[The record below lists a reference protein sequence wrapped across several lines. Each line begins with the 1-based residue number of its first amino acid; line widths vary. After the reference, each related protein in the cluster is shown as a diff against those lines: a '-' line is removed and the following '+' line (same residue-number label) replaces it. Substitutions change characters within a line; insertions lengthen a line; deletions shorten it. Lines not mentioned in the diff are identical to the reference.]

1 MNNTRRNQIK
11 KLIDKLESIN
21 FELDS
26 LKEEIES
33 IKYPEKRNMNMP
45 IITVIVNGPNLPWKD
60 RNW

>member
-26 LKEEIES
+26 LKEEIEKS
-33 IKYPEKRNMNMP
+33 TIELK
-45 IITVIVNGPNLPWKD
+45 I
-60 RNW
+60 